1 MSASQERKARGV
13 NSSLGLH
20 TRESLLFKFRLFSV
34 PGAFKCWDNG
44 TTLLPPWVAVEQ
56 NCANGCFLS

>member
-1 MSASQERKARGV
+1 MSVSQERKARGV

-20 TRESLLFKFRLFSV
+20 TKDSLPIRFRLFSV

-44 TTLLPPWVAVEQ
+44 ATLLPSWVVVEQ